1 MVAIRS
7 VRAKARSLPLSIK
20 MVGVAL
26 VLFLALAPL
35 IIAGYISQENIRQ
48 ALLEEKRG
56 ELRTN
61 AEAVINSIDRIIEV
75 RLTEVVAMASN
86 PSVVNYLASG
96 AADPLAVET
105 VVGEYRSYL
114 SMRTDIK
121 ALSLIYAANGNVALS
136 TSANQGQFLGNR
148 PFFKSAVAG
157 APYASPP
164 SRDGGAG
171 FVYYSAPVKDSTGK
185 VLAVL
190 VMSVDAEDL
199 WRELHK

>member
-1 MVAIRS
+1 MVAIRACAP
-7 VRAKARSLPLSIK
+7 RRGRSPQHKDGRCGACVVFGIGAADHRWLHLSGK
-20 MVGVAL
+20 TSGRLSSKKNA
-26 VLFLALAPL
+26 A
-35 IIAGYISQENIRQ
+35 NW
-48 ALLEEKRG
+48 
-56 ELRTN
+56 RTN

-136 TSANQGQFLGNR
+136 TSANQGQFPGNR

-157 APYASPP
+157 A
-164 SRDGGAG
+164 
-171 FVYYSAPVKDSTGK
+171 
-185 VLAVL
+185 
-190 VMSVDAEDL
+190 
-199 WRELHK
+199 